1 PVGPPPGAG
10 PPRRQA
16 APGRLRL
23 DTHVWLWILAAPERL
38 SRPIRSR
45 LGDAT
50 HQFDFSAASVLEIAI
65 KQALGRMQ
73 LPGEP
78 LAYLRSRLGQGPTI
92 PLPIQHAHALRIAT
106 LPRHH
111 RDPFDRMLVAQ
122 AQVEGHALLTA
133 DPVFRRYEVE
143 IIRA

>member
-1 PVGPPPGAG
+1 M
-10 PPRRQA
+10 RI
-16 APGRLRL
+16 LL
-23 DTHVWLWILAAPERL
+23 DTHVWLCILAAPERL
-38 SRPIRSR
+38 SRASRTR
-45 LGDAT
+45 LGDPT
-50 HQFDFSAASVLEIAI
+50 HQFYFSAASVWEIAI
-65 KQALGRMQ
+65 KHALGRMQ

-92 PLPIQHAHALRIAT
+92 PLPIQHEHALRIAT

-122 AQVEGHALLTA
+122 AQVEGLALMTA
-133 DPVFRRYEVE
+133 DPVFRVYEVE